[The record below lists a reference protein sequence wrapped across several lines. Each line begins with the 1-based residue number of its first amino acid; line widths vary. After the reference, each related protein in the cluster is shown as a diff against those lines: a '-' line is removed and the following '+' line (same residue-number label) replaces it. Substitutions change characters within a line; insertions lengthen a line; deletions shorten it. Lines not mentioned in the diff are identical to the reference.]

1 LLNDEF
7 SSSSLNLNLNF
18 NLNKEQTPKDKV
30 KEALKHV
37 REAKRI
43 LNQAIALITTEKEGD
58 TSKLPVLQNTRPLA
72 VNLANKVT
80 TSLKFKKQVLLRVMS
95 MLFFPLVD

>member
-58 TSKLPVLQNTRPLA
+58 TSKLPVLQNTRPL
-72 VNLANKVT
+72 
-80 TSLKFKKQVLLRVMS
+80 RG
-95 MLFFPLVD
+95 